1 MIEQLRKHAIFVSK
15 ILSLRQMYILIF
27 LSLLGWS
34 FFAFHTMSQ
43 LIHEQKIYATLINL
57 SGKQRMLSQKTT
69 LMAKRVYETNN
80 KKLVIHYKEL
90 FDLMKKDHKFIINN
104 LTSLTMKKIY
114 FNKPYELSKKVEK
127 YFDLLEKFYKTRDNK
142 ILKQIEEYSFDLLPK
157 LNHAVYEFEKES
169 NQKTEYLESRELF
182 ILIGTIFTLLLESIL
197 IVIPIL
203 HKEVEYKQEL
213 EKLNNSLEKKVQ
225 EQTQQLINTNSELQ
239 ELNTCLEQ
247 KVKEKTKENFQQFQ
261 VLQQQSKLAAMGEMV
276 GAIAHQWR
284 QPLNTLAIR
293 IQRLS
298 RDYKKDKVDA
308 KFLEEFAQKN
318 KETISFMSKTIDD
331 FRNFFR
337 IDKQRVE
344 FDIKESIEQALSLF
358 GAQLK
363 NNNISVNLLAEHLVI
378 DGFKTEFQQVIVNL
392 ISNSKDAFIMR
403 DIKDAVININ
413 IKNNMVQVQ
422 DNAGGIN
429 DDIIDRIFEPY
440 FTTKEQGSGTGM
452 GLYISKMI
460 IEDNFGGK
468 LSAQN
473 SQDGV
478 IFTIEFKDNIIKS

>member
-1 MIEQLRKHAIFVSK
+1 
-15 ILSLRQMYILIF
+15 
-27 LSLLGWS
+27 
-34 FFAFHTMSQ
+34 
-43 LIHEQKIYATLINL
+43 
-57 SGKQRMLSQKTT
+57 
-69 LMAKRVYETNN
+69 
-80 KKLVIHYKEL
+80 
-90 FDLMKKDHKFIINN
+90 
-104 LTSLTMKKIY
+104 
-114 FNKPYELSKKVEK
+114 
-127 YFDLLEKFYKTRDNK
+127 
-142 ILKQIEEYSFDLLPK
+142 
-157 LNHAVYEFEKES
+157 
-169 NQKTEYLESRELF
+169 
-182 ILIGTIFTLLLESIL
+182 
-197 IVIPIL
+197 VIPIL
-203 HKEVEYKQEL
+203 HKEVEYKQKL

-293 IQRLS
+293 IQRLP
-298 RDYKKDKVDA
+298 RDYKKDKINA

-318 KETISFMSKTIDD
+318 KETINFMSKTIDD

-422 DNAGGIN
+422 DNAGGIK

-440 FTTKEQGSGTGM
+440 FTTKEQGAGTGM

-468 LSAQN
+468 LSAEN

-478 IFTIEFKDNIIKS
+478 IFIIEFKDNIIKS